1 MGKSKINITKLR
13 WNAIWYFFVSMFT
26 LGHADFFP
34 KIHFGR
40 ILIIFTCIIGIY
52 FVFMMMIF
60 MNQKSILTEKEQK
73 AYKLIIRLKIR
84 NQLKDIILI
93 LFSLV

>member
-1 MGKSKINITKLR
+1 MKFII
-13 WNAIWYFFVSMFT
+13 
-26 LGHADFFP
+26 
-34 KIHFGR
+34 GR
-40 ILIIFTCIIGIY
+40 ILIIFACIIGIY
-52 FVFMMMIF
+52 FISMMMIF

-73 AYKLIIRLKIR
+73 DYKLITRLKIR

>member
-1 MGKSKINITKLR
+1 
-13 WNAIWYFFVSMFT
+13 
-26 LGHADFFP
+26 
-34 KIHFGR
+34 
-40 ILIIFTCIIGIY
+40 
-52 FVFMMMIF
+52 MMMIF